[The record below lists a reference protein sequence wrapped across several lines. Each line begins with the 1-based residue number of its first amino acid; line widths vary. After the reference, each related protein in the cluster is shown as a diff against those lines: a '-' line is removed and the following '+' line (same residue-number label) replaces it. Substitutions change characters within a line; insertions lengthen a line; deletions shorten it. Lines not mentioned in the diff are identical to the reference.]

1 MQKDNHL
8 DKLDLEERVSYIASN
23 TPADKE
29 AYLDLKT
36 PGELEDGALVEG
48 GALNLYS
55 REAFALFA
63 QYAAIGII
71 YGMIPQLMYPIF
83 NNYLNMEG
91 YQTASYGVLVTTGW
105 SFKVFFGM
113 LSDCVPIFGYRRK
126 SWMIIGW
133 TITLVCLAV
142 MTFMSLG
149 APYCDGRGPVDCSKV
164 THLTA
169 NDTEA
174 VWFNKDAPSRGS
186 TFIIL
191 SMLVSVGYVVAD
203 CAADAMVVM
212 YAQRE
217 PHAIRGR
224 IQTAIYTVRTLTGI
238 LAQVV
243 VAFFLNGK
251 EYGGDFDWAVGPNVP
266 YAICLVPCVLVI
278 ISTIFIQVEPK
289 CQVIPF
295 SQWIANFW
303 ALLQKRVMW
312 QICAYRFI
320 ANSFQAIGA
329 TPATPI
335 ALKWAGVTPL
345 NDSLSGVIGNLIFS
359 GVLIVVGKWGLNWNW
374 RWTIAAGT
382 LGVIAVDGLVTFI
395 TIWKVY
401 RNQWFYTGVA
411 LADNVPGGIR
421 FIISTYC
428 AVEIAD
434 LGNEGTTY
442 GLVTTIN
449 NLASPF
455 ASVIYKY
462 IDSYFDVTQKDI
474 ISDTDHVR
482 MEVTYCFLI
491 SYGCKIA
498 SLFWLFML
506 PPQKAEMQALKK
518 RGGQSKLA
526 GVLLIV
532 LFFGA
537 IGFSLTSNIMAIY
550 PSTKCYRIAGGKGT
564 KNGSCL
570 VPT

>member
-1 MQKDNHL
+1 MQKDNQL
-8 DKLDLEERVSYIASN
+8 DKLDLEERVSYIQSN
-23 TPADKE
+23 TPAGKDAGGDYDE
-29 AYLDLKT
+29 VKT
-36 PGELEDGALVEG
+36 PGELEDGALVDG

-63 QYAAIGII
+63 QYGAIGII
-71 YGMIPQLMYPIF
+71 YGMIPSLAYPIF

-91 YQTASYGVLVTTGW
+91 YQVASYGVLVTTGW

-133 TITLVCLAV
+133 TITMVCLAIMSV
-142 MTFMSLG
+142 VSLG
-149 APYCDGRGPVDCSKV
+149 DPYCDARQIDCAEVS
-164 THLTA
+164 L
-169 NDTEA
+169 EA
-174 VWFNKDAPSRGS
+174 ATPDQRKWFNEDAPGKGS
-186 TFIIL
+186 LFIIL

-203 CAADAMVVM
+203 CAADAMVVE

-217 PHAIRGR
+217 PLAIRGR

-251 EYGGDFDWAVGPNVP
+251 EYGGTFDWAVGPNIP
-266 YAICLVPCVLVI
+266 YAICLVPCVLVVL
-278 ISTIFIQVEPK
+278 STIFIQVEPK
-289 CQVIPF
+289 TRKMPF
-295 SQWIANFW
+295 GEWISQFW
-303 ALLQKRVMW
+303 ELLQKRVMW

-320 ANSFQAIGA
+320 ANTFQAISA
-329 TPATPI
+329 TPASPI
-335 ALKWAGVTPL
+335 AMKWAKVEPL
-345 NDSLSGVIGNLIFS
+345 NDSLSGVVGSLIFS
-359 GVLIVVGKWGLNWNW
+359 GILIIVGKHGLNWNW
-374 RWTIAAGT
+374 RYTIAAGT
-382 LGVIAVDGLVTFI
+382 LGVIAVDSFVTFM
-395 TIWKVY
+395 TIWDVL

-434 LGNEGTTY
+434 VGNEGATY

-462 IDSYFDVTQKDI
+462 IDSYFDVSQKDI
-474 ISDTDHVR
+474 MKDTDHVR
-482 MEVTYCFLI
+482 WEVSYCFFI
-491 SYGCKIA
+491 SYGCKIF

-506 PPQKAEMQALKK
+506 PPQKAQMQELKK
-518 RGGQSKLA
+518 RGGKSQLA
-526 GVLLIV
+526 GALLII

-537 IGFSLTSNIMAIY
+537 ISFSLTSNIMAIF

-564 KNGSCL
+564 VNGVC
-570 VPT
+570 PK